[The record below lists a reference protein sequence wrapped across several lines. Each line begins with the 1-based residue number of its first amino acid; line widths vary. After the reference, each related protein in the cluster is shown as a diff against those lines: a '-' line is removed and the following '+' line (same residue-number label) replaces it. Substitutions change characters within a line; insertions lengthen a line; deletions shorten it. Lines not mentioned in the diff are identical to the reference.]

1 MSLSSVRD
9 LFASQSRF
17 ISLTYLVPPL
27 GVYAIAGCGG
37 DLLINIVL
45 TILGYALRLP
55 HNSFLTSGTFVKH
68 STAADNSAC
77 VNRYI
82 PGHLHAIYLLY
93 VLYDRRHH
101 TGQGLPLAREAP
113 GVFSPEV
120 QRGNVNGRV
129 RIFDAHDRNVKEKPE
144 EFVQ

>member
-55 HNSFLTSGTFVKH
+55 HNSLLTSGTFVKH
-68 STAADNSAC
+68 STAADNSDLREQIYSWSPAC
-77 VNRYI
+77 VLSSLR
-82 PGHLHAIYLLY
+82 P
-93 VLYDRRHH
+93 V
-101 TGQGLPLAREAP
+101 
-113 GVFSPEV
+113 
-120 QRGNVNGRV
+120 
-129 RIFDAHDRNVKEKPE
+129 
-144 EFVQ
+144 